1 MQACRL
7 HFIKAQ
13 KWSHDSES
21 IVRTFGGEKAV
32 KDDRKSCNNNG
43 DEDLSA
49 YFEMIDKLL
58 SNDNCNNNDSDHDA
72 SNCTCCD
79 LSDSMASEKEEGKCK
94 KPEEGLY
101 RKEVFRKDEY
111 GVSVA
116 ESRIV
121 HSESRHMAGMQSC
134 AQIPT
139 IREINQSEE
148 ISEVREDSICSFNE
162 TQESAVLGYDKK
174 QKKSV
179 SKKNSAS
186 RLALEKKRLEVEHQ
200 RLELEKK
207 KFEWQQEKEG
217 CELKLKQTELERLF
231 ELKKCELDKQE
242 RIEKEK
248 MKLQL
253 EHEARLKKYE
263 VDMKSRQNRSS
274 SSTKVGS
281 ISSMAQRLG
290 NQPRTGPFRFLSSML
305 FGSVST
311 RSPNSQCLRKRVTRI
326 MSSFSRRIRGSS
338 STADEKQKKEI
349 ENLQNI
355 YLKIKRRV
363 KDITDTN
370 ISDSDVNAALYNLR
384 IFYNIVY

>member
-1 MQACRL
+1 
-7 HFIKAQ
+7 
-13 KWSHDSES
+13 
-21 IVRTFGGEKAV
+21 
-32 KDDRKSCNNNG
+32 
-43 DEDLSA
+43 
-49 YFEMIDKLL
+49 MIDKLL

-263 VDMKSRQNRSS
+263 VDMKSRQNRSTTS
-274 SSTKVGS
+274 C
-281 ISSMAQRLG
+281 
-290 NQPRTGPFRFLSSML
+290 
-305 FGSVST
+305 
-311 RSPNSQCLRKRVTRI
+311 RSCNNGR
-326 MSSFSRRIRGSS
+326 
-338 STADEKQKKEI
+338 
-349 ENLQNI
+349 N
-355 YLKIKRRV
+355 
-363 KDITDTN
+363 KD
-370 ISDSDVNAALYNLR
+370 
-384 IFYNIVY
+384 